1 MRSLLFVPADSE
13 RKLTRAMS
21 AGADMVIL
29 DLEDSVAP
37 ANKPDA
43 RERAVA
49 FLTEHRRS
57 ADRPLLYVRING
69 LATGIAEADLD
80 AVVPAGPDGI
90 VLPKSESGAD
100 VGLLSAMLGAREALA
115 GLADG
120 AVKIVAI
127 ASEIPA
133 ALFTLGSY
141 GGRSARLAGL
151 TWGAEDLSAA
161 VGAETSR
168 TAEGVLADPYRLARS
183 LCLFGAAAARVAA
196 IDTVFTR
203 YRDGAG
209 LEDETLAAR
218 RDGFTAKLAI
228 HPDQVPVINR
238 VFSPSA
244 EAIAE
249 AHAIVAAFAEAG
261 DAGVVAFGG
270 RMLDR
275 PHLLRAER
283 LLARAKAA
291 RPI

>member
-21 AGADMVIL
+21 AGADVVIL

-43 RERAVA
+43 RGRAVA
-49 FLTEHRRS
+49 FLTEHRRG

-69 LATGIAEADLD
+69 LATGLAEADLD

-161 VGAETSR
+161 LGAETNR

-183 LCLFGAAAARVAA
+183 LCLLGAAAARVAA

-203 YRDGAG
+203 YRDKAG
-209 LEDETLAAR
+209 LEAETLAAR